1 MTKRA
6 VSACLL
12 GKPCRYDGGSKPHAT
27 VAQSLGDALPVC
39 PECLGGLPIPRA
51 PSEIQG
57 GDGADVLAGRARVMS
72 RDGQDVTE
80 AFLKGAKAA
89 LQLCR
94 EAGVQEAVLKAR
106 SPSCGVGAIYDGG
119 FSGHCRPGDG
129 VTAALLRAN
138 GIRVRTEEDQIRE

>member
-80 AFLKGAKAA
+80 AFVKGAKAA

-94 EAGVQEAVLKAR
+94 EVQEAVLKAR
-106 SPSCGVGAIYDGG
+106 SPSCGVGAIYDGS

>member
-6 VSACLL
+6 ISACLL

-57 GDGADVLAGRARVMS
+57 GDGTDVLAGRARVMS

-80 AFLKGAKAA
+80 AFLKGAKTA
-89 LQLCR
+89 LQHSR
-94 EAGVQEAVLKAR
+94 
-106 SPSCGVGAIYDGG
+106 
-119 FSGHCRPGDG
+119 
-129 VTAALLRAN
+129 
-138 GIRVRTEEDQIRE
+138 

>member
-27 VAQSLGDALPVC
+27 VAQNLGDALPIC

-80 AFLKGAKAA
+80 AFLKGAKPPCSFAGKPAYRRRCSRPAA
-89 LQLCR
+89 LP
-94 EAGVQEAVLKAR
+94 AG
-106 SPSCGVGAIYDGG
+106 
-119 FSGHCRPGDG
+119 
-129 VTAALLRAN
+129 
-138 GIRVRTEEDQIRE
+138 